1 MYLHTEDHQQMFI
14 QFHETKGIMP
24 EVGRLAIPVS
34 KDTTKTP
41 VFFLLK
47 FRSYF
52 TKKEKISM
60 GMCIFRHLYL
70 RSEVDI
76 LMQPHKYVLIQGH
89 RYIVEDK
96 MHRGEQK
103 IPLQ

>member
-24 EVGRLAIPVS
+24 EAERLAILVS
-34 KDTTKTP
+34 KDTTKIP
-41 VFFLLK
+41 VCFLLK

-52 TKKEKISM
+52 TRKEKISM
-60 GMCIFRHLYL
+60 RMCIFRHLHL

-76 LMQPHKYVLIQGH
+76 QMQPHKYVLIQGH
-89 RYIVEDK
+89 RCIVEDK

>member
-34 KDTTKTP
+34 KDTTTTP

-60 GMCIFRHLYL
+60 RMCIFRHLHL

-76 LMQPHKYVLIQGH
+76 QMQPHKYVLIQGH